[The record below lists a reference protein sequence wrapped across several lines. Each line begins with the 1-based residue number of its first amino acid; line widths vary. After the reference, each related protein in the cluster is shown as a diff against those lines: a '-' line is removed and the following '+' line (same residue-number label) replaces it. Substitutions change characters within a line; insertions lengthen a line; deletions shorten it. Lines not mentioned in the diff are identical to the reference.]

1 MESQLAQLQTKAKM
15 QEQLLKA
22 KEDEVL
28 LKWECVV
35 VANVDD
41 ATKRDCLI

>member
-1 MESQLAQLQTKAKM
+1 MESQLAQLQTNAKM

-28 LKWECVV
+28 LKWERVV

>member
-1 MESQLAQLQTKAKM
+1 MESQLAQLQTNAKM

-28 LKWECVV
+28 LKWEWMEN
-35 VANVDD
+35 ASIDD
-41 ATKRDCLI
+41 AMKHDCSI

>member
-1 MESQLAQLQTKAKM
+1 MESQLAQLQTNAKT

-28 LKWECVV
+28 LK
-35 VANVDD
+35 
-41 ATKRDCLI
+41 